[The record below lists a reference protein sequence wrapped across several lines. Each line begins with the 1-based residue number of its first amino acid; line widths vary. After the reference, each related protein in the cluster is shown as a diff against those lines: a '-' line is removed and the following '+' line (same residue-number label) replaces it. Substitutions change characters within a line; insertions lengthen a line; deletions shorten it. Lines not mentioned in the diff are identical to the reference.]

1 MDGQQ
6 QLCTPSLDSTIP
18 TTHGMSGQS
27 GDEQYDLSAGADDEL
42 TRLQRERETRQ
53 PSVPSTSAS
62 VSSMTEPSIAP
73 SAPFPPSLQ
82 SASVELQS
90 LRGTKR
96 LAETD
101 ASKFSASTLSLR
113 PRTVEDQWR
122 YLAETRQDKY
132 HPTDQLEKDRQA
144 ALDLVKLFKRNR
156 DTAPDLLQ
164 SVERYAQKLSEPNEV
179 RFAQETVQQTS
190 LAVNSYL
197 EALKKSPERDR
208 QSTPNHRWM
217 MLVLPEILSAWDTV
231 LHTHKGDANLVLI
244 ELQDEYG
251 QSLWKVSNDSS
262 SQKRRRLERKLMA

>member
-6 QLCTPSLDSTIP
+6 QLSATTLGGSTIP
-18 TTHGMSGQS
+18 KTDGMSGQS
-27 GDEQYDLSAGADDEL
+27 GYEQYNLSAGADDEL

-82 SASVELQS
+82 SALVGLQS

-96 LAETD
+96 LAATE
-101 ASKFSASTLSLR
+101 ASNSRASILSLR
-113 PRTVEDQWR
+113 PRNVEDQWR

-132 HPTDQLEKDRQA
+132 HPTDQLEKGQQA
-144 ALDLVKLFKRNR
+144 ALDLVELFKRNR

-164 SVERYAQKLSEPNEV
+164 SMERYSQRLSEPNFV

-197 EALKKSPERDR
+197 EALNNSPEKGR
-208 QSTPNHRWM
+208 QSIPNHRWM
-217 MLVLPEILSAWDTV
+217 MLVLPEILTAWETA
-231 LHTHKGDANLVLI
+231 LHTRGEDANLVLI
-244 ELQDEYG
+244 ELRDQYG
-251 QSLWKVSNDSS
+251 KSLWKVSHDLPS
-262 SQKRRRLERKLMA
+262 